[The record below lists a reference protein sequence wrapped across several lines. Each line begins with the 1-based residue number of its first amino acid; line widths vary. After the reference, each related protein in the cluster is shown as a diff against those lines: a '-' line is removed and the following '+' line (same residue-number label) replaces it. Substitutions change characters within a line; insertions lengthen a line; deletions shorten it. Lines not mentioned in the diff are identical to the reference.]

1 MEYEKITPTIS
12 TCALKIYDTRKE
24 INESYSSDW
33 HMHPEH
39 EIIRLVSG
47 EKYFY
52 VGGEEIALS
61 PGDIIFVDSN
71 VPHKTVTP
79 VGSSSV
85 LLQFHVTSSETASR
99 QFELNSI
106 LGKSKAPYTV
116 FPAHSEINH
125 RLSGCIEK
133 IRQEYAGQEHY
144 FDYFIR
150 SYLLELIAILY
161 RNQVLTDYHEFLE
174 RIPQFMPLL
183 RYIDSHYPEHISLEQ
198 ACGILNFHK
207 SYFCKKFR
215 DTMGVSFVE
224 YLNLVRLSKA
234 KTLMQTTAKSIGEIA
249 FEVGFSSVS
258 YFIKTFKA
266 HNGCS
271 PNQYRALLPDRRGY
285 Y

>member
-33 HMHPEH
+33 HMHPEY

-47 EKYFY
+47 AKYFY
-52 VGGEEIALS
+52 VGGEKIALS
-61 PGDIIFVDSN
+61 PGDIILMDSN

-85 LLQFHVTSSETASR
+85 LLQFQITSLDASSR
-99 QFELNSI
+99 EFDSI
-106 LGKSKAPYTV
+106 LGRSKAVYAV
-116 FPAHSEINH
+116 FPARSEINH
-125 RLSGCIEK
+125 RLCECIEK
-133 IRQEYAGQEHY
+133 IRQEYAGQERY

-150 SYLLELIAILY
+150 SYLTELIAILY

-174 RIPQFMPLL
+174 RIPQFLPLL
-183 RYIDSHYPEHISLEQ
+183 RYIDSHYPERISLEQ
-198 ACGILNFHK
+198 ACGILNFQK

-215 DTMGVSFVE
+215 DAMGVSFVE

-234 KTLMQTTAKSIGEIA
+234 KALMQTTDQSIGEIA
-249 FEVGFSSVS
+249 FEVGFSSAS
-258 YFIKTFKA
+258 YFRKVLRAVLGK
-266 HNGCS
+266 S
-271 PNQYRALLPDRRGY
+271 PSEIRKGTRLI
-285 Y
+285 

>member
-12 TCALKIYDTRKE
+12 TCALKIYDTKKE

-33 HMHPEH
+33 HMHPEY

-47 EKYFY
+47 AKYFY
-52 VGGEEIALS
+52 VGGEKIALS

-85 LLQFHVTSSETASR
+85 LLQFQITSSDASSR
-99 QFELNSI
+99 EFDSV
-106 LGKSKAPYTV
+106 LGRSKAAYAV
-116 FPAHSEINH
+116 FPARSEINI
-125 RLSGCIEK
+125 RLCECIEK
-133 IRQEYAGQEHY
+133 IRQEYAGQERY

-150 SYLLELIAILY
+150 SYLTELIAILY

-174 RIPQFMPLL
+174 RISQFLPLL
-183 RYIDSHYPEHISLEQ
+183 RYIDGHYPERISLEQ
-198 ACGILNFHK
+198 ACGILNFQK

-234 KTLMQTTAKSIGEIA
+234 KALMQTTDQSIGEIA

-266 HNGCS
+266 HNGCP
-271 PNQYRALLPDRRGY
+271 PNRYRALLPGRRGY
-285 Y
+285 LL

>member
-12 TCALKIYDTRKE
+12 TCALKIYDTKKE
-24 INESYSSDW
+24 FNESYSSDW
-33 HMHPEH
+33 HIHPEH

-47 EKYFY
+47 AKFFY
-52 VGGEEIALS
+52 VGGEEIVLS

-79 VGSSSV
+79 VGSASV
-85 LLQFHVTSSETASR
+85 LLQFHITSSDASSR
-99 QFELNSI
+99 EFDSI
-106 LGKSKAPYTV
+106 LGRSKAPYTL
-116 FPAHSEINH
+116 FPANSEINTL
-125 RLSGCIEK
+125 LSECITK
-133 IRQEYAGQEHY
+133 IRQEYSGQERY

-150 SYLLELIAILY
+150 SYLSELIAILY
-161 RNQVLTDYHEFLE
+161 RYRILTDYHEFLE

-183 RYIDSHYPEHISLEQ
+183 RYIDSHYSEHISLEQ

-234 KTLMQTTAKSIGEIA
+234 KALMQTTDQSIGEIA

-266 HNGCS
+266 HNGCP

-285 Y
+285 LL